1 MTTKQG
7 QKTDGAANRAAIKE
21 LQLSV
26 PFWDQFSKGGTL
38 QDYVEKN
45 HSKERRFL

>member
-7 QKTDGAANRAAIKE
+7 HKTDGAANRAVIKE

-26 PFWDQFSKGGTL
+26 PVPLPAS
-38 QDYVEKN
+38 
-45 HSKERRFL
+45 R

>member
-7 QKTDGAANRAAIKE
+7 QKTDGAANRAAISE

-26 PFWDQFSKGGTL
+26 FLWPTKSCFSFSIPGGM
-38 QDYVEKN
+38 
-45 HSKERRFL
+45 